1 MFEICHNYCNYSSH
15 IYLFI
20 WCLHFCWKYKKNI
33 YEMKMKTKTRAKIHL
48 YRYNMAIDRLSVCQ
62 CVMWV
67 LFLALSLVEFSLL
80 LLFFLFYELFNS
92 EQTHT
97 HNFWFAYHFCALSIV
112 FSLSLSLIN
121 RQQNMFYY
129 LFSCHTCC
137 HNFYKF
143 MSYICAV
150 YLFLFANVCSINK
163 RIFLS
168 GRDFI
173 SVASGNK
180 VTRKLF
186 KFFF

>member
-1 MFEICHNYCNYSSH
+1 MCYVGIIFGT
-15 IYLFI
+15 FT
-20 WCLHFCWKYKKNI
+20 CWVFVI
-33 YEMKMKTKTRAKIHL
+33 I
-48 YRYNMAIDRLSVCQ
+48 II
-62 CVMWV
+62 
-67 LFLALSLVEFSLL
+67 
-80 LLFFLFYELFNS
+80 FFLFYELFNS

-97 HNFWFAYHFCALSIV
+97 HNFWFAFHFCALSIV

-180 VTRKLF
+180 IRRKLL
-186 KFFF
+186 KFFLAFFWKWKIAHACKLHI